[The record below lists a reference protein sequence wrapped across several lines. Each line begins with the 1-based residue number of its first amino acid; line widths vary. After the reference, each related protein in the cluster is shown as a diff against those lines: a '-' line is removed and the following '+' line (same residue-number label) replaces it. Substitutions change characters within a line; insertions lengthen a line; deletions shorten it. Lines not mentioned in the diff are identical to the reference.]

1 MKSKHDIY
9 IWKIDVETFINVFVS
24 MKVQSFD
31 MNEFTK
37 WRRRYC
43 PFYEHAVKIGS
54 SID

>member
-1 MKSKHDIY
+1 MNTKKTETFFNIY
-9 IWKIDVETFINVFVS
+9 I
-24 MKVQSFD
+24 QSFA
-31 MNEFTK
+31 MNEFAK

>member
-1 MKSKHDIY
+1 MYTFDMLTCKHS
-9 IWKIDVETFINVFVS
+9 E
-24 MKVQSFD
+24 VQSFA
-31 MNEFTK
+31 MNEFAK